1 MVEFHSN
8 SFVRQV
14 TTLTL
19 IVRPNPY
26 SGAPFNQ
33 CLIEYVSS
41 SIHHY
46 TIWSDKCYLLVHII
60 MEIHLVR
67 NLDGLS
73 PSPSATSS
81 SPWVNDELL
90 FQEPTPIVHFLRI
103 LKCHFVYLCLHLL
116 FSDILSLRYHYTN
129 RIWISVRYDGWDN
142 FPRVMLLALWWPGN
156 RMSCLAPPL
165 AGGPIIMVYLQG

>member
-19 IVRPNPY
+19 IMRPNPY

-60 MEIHLVR
+60 VEIHLVG

-81 SPWVNDELL
+81 SPWFNDELL
-90 FQEPTPIVHFLRI
+90 FQEHAPIVHFPRI
-103 LKCHFVYLCLHLL
+103 LQCHFVDLCCT
-116 FSDILSLRYHYTN
+116 FSSRTSWVWGIMTPIGSESWSDMMVGTT
-129 RIWISVRYDGWDN
+129 
-142 FPRVMLLALWWPGN
+142 FQELWCWSFDDPVTW
-156 RMSCLAPPL
+156 CHA
-165 AGGPIIMVYLQG
+165 

>member
-60 MEIHLVR
+60 VEIHLVG

-81 SPWVNDELL
+81 SPWFNDELL
-90 FQEPTPIVHFLRI
+90 FQEPTPIVHFPRI
-103 LKCHFVYLCLHLL
+103 LKCHFIYLCCT
-116 FSDILSLRYHYTN
+116 FYSRTSWVWGIITPIGSESRSDMMVGTTFQELCC
-129 RIWISVRYDGWDN
+129 
-142 FPRVMLLALWWPGN
+142 WPFDDLVIG
-156 RMSCLAPPL
+156 CHA
-165 AGGPIIMVYLQG
+165 

>member
-1 MVEFHSN
+1 MRCEFKTSSNPCFEVMVEFHSN

-33 CLIEYVSS
+33 CLIAYVSS

-60 MEIHLVR
+60 VEIHLLLTSMNCR
-67 NLDGLS
+67 WFHQPPPHPLLSLMMNSCFGPHSHSSFPENLAMSFRWFVLR
-73 PSPSATSS
+73 
-81 SPWVNDELL
+81 L
-90 FQEPTPIVHFLRI
+90 F
-103 LKCHFVYLCLHLL
+103 
-116 FSDILSLRYHYTN
+116 FSDILSLRHHDTN
-129 RIWISVRYDGWDN
+129 WIWISVRYNGGTT
-142 FPRVMLLALWWPGN
+142 FQELC
-156 RMSCLAPPL
+156 CLSFDDPVTWCHA
-165 AGGPIIMVYLQG
+165 

>member
-8 SFVRQV
+8 SFLRQV

-60 MEIHLVR
+60 VETHLLEVSMNCR
-67 NLDGLS
+67 WVHQLPPYPFIGLMMSFCFGTRFHSKFPENLTMSSRQLCYTFS
-73 PSPSATSS
+73 SQTS
-81 SPWVNDELL
+81 WVWHILTPIRSESRSDMMVETF
-90 FQEPTPIVHFLRI
+90 FQEL
-103 LKCHFVYLCLHLL
+103 
-116 FSDILSLRYHYTN
+116 
-129 RIWISVRYDGWDN
+129 
-142 FPRVMLLALWWPGN
+142 
-156 RMSCLAPPL
+156 
-165 AGGPIIMVYLQG
+165 